1 MKNWADISSQSEL
14 LAVQEIKKSFDVG
27 DLADVE
33 EGLNILI
40 DSMSRSDKRALESQ
54 LIRLML
60 HVVKWQ
66 IQPDK
71 RSRSWTV
78 SIRNARY
85 EIKSWKKYSP
95 ALNDDFL
102 KTIWEEAFE
111 EALEAA
117 EAETAVSTK
126 QIKELTW
133 EEVFEREY
141 KL

>member
-60 HVVKWQ
+60 HIIKWQ

-71 RSRSWTV
+71 RSRSWTI

-85 EIKSWKKYSP
+85 EIKSWKK
-95 ALNDDFL
+95 
-102 KTIWEEAFE
+102 
-111 EALEAA
+111 
-117 EAETAVSTK
+117 
-126 QIKELTW
+126 
-133 EEVFEREY
+133 
-141 KL
+141 

>member
-60 HVVKWQ
+60 HIIKWQ
-66 IQPDK
+66 TQPDK
-71 RSRSWTV
+71 RSRSWTI

-102 KTIWEEAFE
+102 RTIWAEAFE

-117 EAETAVSTK
+117 EEETLISTK
-126 QIKELTW
+126 QIKNLTW
-133 EEVFEREY
+133 EEVFDKEY
-141 KL
+141 KI

>member
-60 HVVKWQ
+60 HIIKWQ

-71 RSRSWTV
+71 RSRSWTI

-102 KTIWEEAFE
+102 KTIWEDAFE

-117 EAETAVSTK
+117 EEETSVLTK
-126 QIKELTW
+126 QIKNLTW
-133 EEVFEREY
+133 EEVFDKEY
-141 KL
+141 KI

>member
-14 LAVQEIKKSFDVG
+14 LAVQEIKKSLDLG

-60 HVVKWQ
+60 HIIKWK

-102 KTIWEEAFE
+102 KTIWADAFE

-126 QIKELTW
+126 QIKEITW
-133 EEVFEREY
+133 EEVFEKEY

>member
-14 LAVQEIKKSFDVG
+14 LAVQEIKKSLDLG

-60 HVVKWQ
+60 HIIKWK

-102 KTIWEEAFE
+102 KTIWADAFE
-111 EALEAA
+111 EALEVA

-126 QIKELTW
+126 QIKEITW
-133 EEVFEREY
+133 EEVFEKEY
-141 KL
+141 KF